1 MAGKK
6 YAIIVFAK
14 TPPTYAAL
22 PEAEK
27 AKPGKAFEDTVRK
40 YGGRIDPVR
49 RYWTGAFTHEAT
61 DVFVIEADDPADLH
75 AFNEDLEKASPPSAA
90 TRPASA
96 RRSTSALASTRTPAP
111 DGSRGE
117 GAEADA

>member
-6 YAIIVFAK
+6 YGIIVFAK

-40 YGGRIDPVR
+40 YGGRVDVVR

-75 AFNEDLEKASPPSAA
+75 AFNEDLEKAFAA
-90 TRPASA
+90 IGGDPARFGTTVHVSFGIN
-96 RRSTSALASTRTPAP
+96 P
-111 DGSRGE
+111 DA
-117 GAEADA
+117 GA